1 MGLFKFLSVISF
13 FTLVSRILGLI
24 REMVIAAKFGASAST
39 DALFVAFRIPNLLR
53 KLFAEGAFAQAF
65 VPILSEYRER
75 EGDERA
81 KLLIGH
87 VASLLSLLLLIV
99 SIVGVL
105 CAPYLVYV
113 IATGFNDSA
122 DQAELTV
129 NLIRLTFPYLF
140 FISLT
145 SLCSSVLNTWSRFAV
160 PAFTPALLNISFI
173 GSALYLTPFFD
184 PPIMALGLAILM
196 GGAAQLL
203 FQIPFLLRLK
213 LWPRFR
219 WNPADPGVIQI
230 LKKMA
235 PAVLGVSAAQISL
248 VINTNIASRMQT
260 GSVSWLTYAD
270 RLMELP
276 VGLLGVAMG
285 TVILPALSISVANSK
300 KEEYQ
305 TTLDWGLTLM
315 LVISI
320 PSVLGLVVLSE
331 PILMTLFMRD
341 QFSFAD
347 VSMTKIAFWG
357 YGVGLVPIVMVKLLA
372 PVFYANK
379 DTKAPVQIA
388 IKAVFFTQLLN
399 VFFLMFLPNHVKHAG
414 LALAISGGAWLN
426 AVMLITSLRR
436 RGLFVVSNN
445 WILVCRDC
453 AVAAG
458 AMTLTIAYVS
468 FNIEWLHFASWGRA
482 GLLLCV
488 ILLGVIIYILG
499 LKVLGHRLKDLLV
512 VKQPTQT

>member
-1 MGLFKFLSVISF
+1 MGLFKSLSVISF
-13 FTLVSRILGLI
+13 FTLVSRILGLV
-24 REMVIAAKFGASAST
+24 REMVVAAKFGASAST

-53 KLFAEGAFAQAF
+53 RLFAEGAFAQAF

-87 VASLLSLLLLIV
+87 VASLLSVLLLVI
-99 SIVGVL
+99 SILGVL

-113 IATGFNDSA
+113 IATGFNDA
-122 DQAELTV
+122 GDQAELTT
-129 NLIRLTFPYLF
+129 NLIRFTFPYLL

-145 SLCSSVLNTWSRFAV
+145 SLFASVLNTWGRFAV

-173 GSALYLTPFFD
+173 GSAIYLTPFFD

-213 LWPRFR
+213 LWPKFH
-219 WNPADPGVIQI
+219 WNPTDPGVIQI
-230 LKKMA
+230 LKRMA
-235 PAVLGVSAAQISL
+235 PAVVGVSAAQISL

-276 VGLLGVAMG
+276 VGLLGVAMA
-285 TVILPALSISVANSK
+285 TVILPALSVSVANSK
-300 KEEYQ
+300 KDEYQ

-320 PSVLGLVVLSE
+320 PSVLGLVALSE

-347 VSMTKIAFWG
+347 VSMTQVAFWG
-357 YGVGLVPIVMVKLLA
+357 YGVGLVPIVMIKLLA

-379 DTKAPVQIA
+379 DTKTPVQIA
-388 IKAVFFTQLLN
+388 IKAVIFTQLLN
-399 VFFLMFLPNHVKHAG
+399 IIFWFLLPDQVKHAG

-426 AVMLITSLRR
+426 AVMLISGLRR
-436 RGLFVVSNN
+436 RGLFLISNN

-453 AVAAG
+453 SVAAG
-458 AMTLTIAYVS
+458 VMTLIISYVS
-468 FNIEWLHFASWGRA
+468 LNIEWLQFDSWGRA
-482 GLLLCV
+482 GLLLGL
-488 ILLGVIIYILG
+488 ILLGLLVYILS
-499 LKVLGHRLKDLLV
+499 LKAFGRRLTELLD
-512 VKQPTQT
+512 VKRPN

>member
-1 MGLFKFLSVISF
+1 MGLFKSLSVISF
-13 FTLVSRILGLI
+13 FTLVSRILGLV
-24 REMVIAAKFGASAST
+24 REMVVAAKFGASAST

-53 KLFAEGAFAQAF
+53 RLFAEGAFAQAF

-87 VASLLSLLLLIV
+87 VASLLSVLLLVI
-99 SIVGVL
+99 SILGVL

-113 IATGFNDSA
+113 IATGFNDA
-122 DQAELTV
+122 GDQAELTK
-129 NLIRLTFPYLF
+129 NLIRFTFPYLL

-145 SLCSSVLNTWSRFAV
+145 SLFASVLNTWGRFAV

-173 GSALYLTPFFD
+173 GSAIYLTPFFD

-213 LWPRFR
+213 LWPKFH
-219 WNPADPGVIQI
+219 WNPTDPGVIQI
-230 LKKMA
+230 LKRMA
-235 PAVLGVSAAQISL
+235 PAVVGVSAAQISL

-276 VGLLGVAMG
+276 VGLLGVAMA
-285 TVILPALSISVANSK
+285 TVILPALSVSVANSK
-300 KEEYQ
+300 KDEYQ

-320 PSVLGLVVLSE
+320 PSVLGLVALSE

-347 VSMTKIAFWG
+347 VSMTQVAFWG
-357 YGVGLVPIVMVKLLA
+357 YGVGLVPIVMIKLLA

-379 DTKAPVQIA
+379 DTKTPVQIA
-388 IKAVFFTQLLN
+388 IKAVIFTQLLN
-399 VFFLMFLPNHVKHAG
+399 IIFWFLLPDQVKHAG

-426 AVMLITSLRR
+426 AVMLISGLRR
-436 RGLFVVSNN
+436 RGLFLISNN

-453 AVAAG
+453 SVAAG
-458 AMTLTIAYVS
+458 VMTLIISYVS
-468 FNIEWLHFASWGRA
+468 LNIEWLQFDSWGRA
-482 GLLLCV
+482 GLLLGL
-488 ILLGVIIYILG
+488 ILLGLLFYILS
-499 LKVLGHRLKDLLV
+499 LKALGRRLTELLY
-512 VKQPTQT
+512 VKRPN

>member
-1 MGLFKFLSVISF
+1 MGLFKSLSVISF
-13 FTLVSRILGLI
+13 FTLVSRILGLV
-24 REMVIAAKFGASAST
+24 REMVVAAKFGASAST

-53 KLFAEGAFAQAF
+53 RLFAEGAFAQAF

-87 VASLLSLLLLIV
+87 VASLLSVLLLVI
-99 SIVGVL
+99 SILGVL

-113 IATGFNDSA
+113 IATGFNDA
-122 DQAELTV
+122 GDQAELTT
-129 NLIRLTFPYLF
+129 NLIRFTFPYLL

-145 SLCSSVLNTWSRFAV
+145 SLFASVLNTWGRFAV

-173 GSALYLTPFFD
+173 GSAIYLTPFFD

-213 LWPRFR
+213 LWPKFH
-219 WNPADPGVIQI
+219 WNPTDPGVIQI
-230 LKKMA
+230 LKRMA
-235 PAVLGVSAAQISL
+235 PAVVGVSAAQISL

-276 VGLLGVAMG
+276 VGLLGVAMA
-285 TVILPALSISVANSK
+285 TVILPALSVSVANSK
-300 KEEYQ
+300 KDEYQ

-320 PSVLGLVVLSE
+320 PSVLGLVALSE

-347 VSMTKIAFWG
+347 VSMTQVAFWG
-357 YGVGLVPIVMVKLLA
+357 YGVGLVPIVMIKLLA

-379 DTKAPVQIA
+379 DTKTPVQIA
-388 IKAVFFTQLLN
+388 IKAVIFTQLLN
-399 VFFLMFLPNHVKHAG
+399 IIFWFLLPDQVKHAG

-426 AVMLITSLRR
+426 AVMLISGLRR
-436 RGLFVVSNN
+436 RGLFLISNN

-453 AVAAG
+453 SVAAG
-458 AMTLTIAYVS
+458 VMTLIISYVS
-468 FNIEWLHFASWGRA
+468 LNIEWLQFDSWGRA
-482 GLLLCV
+482 GLLLGL
-488 ILLGVIIYILG
+488 ILLG
-499 LKVLGHRLKDLLV
+499 LLV
-512 VKQPTQT
+512 YIISLKALGRRLTELLEVKRPN

>member
-1 MGLFKFLSVISF
+1 MGLFKSLSVISF
-13 FTLVSRILGLI
+13 FTLVSRILGLV
-24 REMVIAAKFGASAST
+24 REMVVAAKFGASAST

-53 KLFAEGAFAQAF
+53 RLFAEGAFAQAF

-87 VASLLSLLLLIV
+87 VASLLSVLLLVI
-99 SIVGVL
+99 SILGVL

-113 IATGFNDSA
+113 IATGFNDA
-122 DQAELTV
+122 GDQAELTI
-129 NLIRLTFPYLF
+129 NLIRFTFPYLL

-145 SLCSSVLNTWSRFAV
+145 SLFASVLNTWGRFAV

-173 GSALYLTPFFD
+173 GSAIYLTPFFD

-213 LWPRFR
+213 LWPKFH
-219 WNPADPGVIQI
+219 WNPTDPGVIQI
-230 LKKMA
+230 LKRMA
-235 PAVLGVSAAQISL
+235 PAVVGVSAAQISL

-276 VGLLGVAMG
+276 VGLLGVAMA
-285 TVILPALSISVANSK
+285 TVILPALSVSVANSK
-300 KEEYQ
+300 KDEYQ

-320 PSVLGLVVLSE
+320 PSVLGLVALSE

-347 VSMTKIAFWG
+347 VSMTQVAFWG
-357 YGVGLVPIVMVKLLA
+357 YGVGLVPIVMIKLLA

-379 DTKAPVQIA
+379 DTKTPVQIA
-388 IKAVFFTQLLN
+388 IKAVIFTQLLN
-399 VFFLMFLPNHVKHAG
+399 IIFWFLLPDQVKHAG

-426 AVMLITSLRR
+426 AVMLISGLRR
-436 RGLFVVSNN
+436 RGLFLISNN

-453 AVAAG
+453 SVAAG
-458 AMTLTIAYVS
+458 VMTLIISYVS
-468 FNIEWLHFASWGRA
+468 LNIEWLQFNSWGRA
-482 GLLLCV
+482 GLLLGL
-488 ILLGVIIYILG
+488 ILLGLLVYILS
-499 LKVLGHRLKDLLV
+499 LKALGRRLTELLE
-512 VKQPTQT
+512 VKRPN

>member
-1 MGLFKFLSVISF
+1 MGLFKSLSVISF
-13 FTLVSRILGLI
+13 FTLVSRILGLV
-24 REMVIAAKFGASAST
+24 REMVVAAKFGASAST

-53 KLFAEGAFAQAF
+53 RLFAEGAFAQAF

-87 VASLLSLLLLIV
+87 VASLLSVLLLVI
-99 SIVGVL
+99 SILGVL

-113 IATGFNDSA
+113 IATGFNDA
-122 DQAELTV
+122 GDQAELTI
-129 NLIRLTFPYLF
+129 NLIRFTFPYLL

-145 SLCSSVLNTWSRFAV
+145 SLFASVLNTWGRFAV

-173 GSALYLTPFFD
+173 GSAIYLTPFFD

-213 LWPRFR
+213 LWPKFH
-219 WNPADPGVIQI
+219 WNPTDPGVIQI
-230 LKKMA
+230 LKRMA
-235 PAVLGVSAAQISL
+235 PAVVGVSAAQISL

-276 VGLLGVAMG
+276 VGLLGVAMA
-285 TVILPALSISVANSK
+285 TVILPALSVSVANSK
-300 KEEYQ
+300 KDEYQ

-320 PSVLGLVVLSE
+320 PSVLGLVALSE

-347 VSMTKIAFWG
+347 VSMTQVAFWG
-357 YGVGLVPIVMVKLLA
+357 YGVGLVPIVMIKLLA

-379 DTKAPVQIA
+379 DTKTPVQIA
-388 IKAVFFTQLLN
+388 IKAVIFTQLLN
-399 VFFLMFLPNHVKHAG
+399 IIFWFLLPDQVKHAG

-426 AVMLITSLRR
+426 AVMLISGLRR
-436 RGLFVVSNN
+436 RGLFLISNN

-453 AVAAG
+453 SVAAG
-458 AMTLTIAYVS
+458 VMTLIISYVS
-468 FNIEWLHFASWGRA
+468 LNIEWLQFDSWGRA
-482 GLLLCV
+482 GLLLGL
-488 ILLGVIIYILG
+488 ILLGLLVYILSLKALGRRLTELLG
-499 LKVLGHRLKDLLV
+499 LKR
-512 VKQPTQT
+512 PN

>member
-1 MGLFKFLSVISF
+1 MGLFKSLSVISF
-13 FTLVSRILGLI
+13 FTLVSRILGLV
-24 REMVIAAKFGASAST
+24 REMVVAAKFGASAST

-53 KLFAEGAFAQAF
+53 RLFAEGAFAQAF

-87 VASLLSLLLLIV
+87 VASLLSVLLLVI
-99 SIVGVL
+99 SILGVL

-113 IATGFNDSA
+113 IATGFNDA
-122 DQAELTV
+122 GDQAELTI
-129 NLIRLTFPYLF
+129 NLIRFTFPYLL

-145 SLCSSVLNTWSRFAV
+145 SLFASVLNTWGRFAV

-173 GSALYLTPFFD
+173 GSAIYLTPFFD

-213 LWPRFR
+213 LWPKFH
-219 WNPADPGVIQI
+219 WNPTDPGVIQI
-230 LKKMA
+230 LKRMA
-235 PAVLGVSAAQISL
+235 PAVVGVSAAQISL

-276 VGLLGVAMG
+276 VGLLGVAMA
-285 TVILPALSISVANSK
+285 TVILPALSVSVANSK
-300 KEEYQ
+300 KDEYQ

-320 PSVLGLVVLSE
+320 PSVLGLVALSE

-347 VSMTKIAFWG
+347 VSMTQVAFWG
-357 YGVGLVPIVMVKLLA
+357 YGVGLVPIVMIKLLA

-379 DTKAPVQIA
+379 DTKTPVQIA
-388 IKAVFFTQLLN
+388 IKAVIFTQLLN
-399 VFFLMFLPNHVKHAG
+399 IIFWFLLPDQVKHAG

-426 AVMLITSLRR
+426 AVMLISGLRR
-436 RGLFVVSNN
+436 RGLFLISNN

-453 AVAAG
+453 SVAAG
-458 AMTLTIAYVS
+458 VMTLIISYVS
-468 FNIEWLHFASWGRA
+468 LNIEWLQFDSWGRA
-482 GLLLCV
+482 GLLLGL
-488 ILLGVIIYILG
+488 ILLGLLVYILS
-499 LKVLGHRLKDLLV
+499 LKALGRRLTELLE
-512 VKQPTQT
+512 VKRPN

>member
-1 MGLFKFLSVISF
+1 MGLFKSLSVISF
-13 FTLVSRILGLI
+13 FTLVSRILGLV
-24 REMVIAAKFGASAST
+24 REMVVAAKFGASAST

-53 KLFAEGAFAQAF
+53 RLFAEGAFAQAF

-87 VASLLSLLLLIV
+87 VASLLSVLLLVI
-99 SIVGVL
+99 SILGVL

-113 IATGFNDSA
+113 IATGFNDA
-122 DQAELTV
+122 GDQAELTI
-129 NLIRLTFPYLF
+129 NLIRFTFPYLL

-145 SLCSSVLNTWSRFAV
+145 SLFASVLNTWGRFAV
-160 PAFTPALLNISFI
+160 PAFTPALLNIRFI
-173 GSALYLTPFFD
+173 GSARYLTPFFD

-213 LWPRFR
+213 LWPKFH
-219 WNPADPGVIQI
+219 WNPTDPGVIQI
-230 LKKMA
+230 LKRMA
-235 PAVLGVSAAQISL
+235 PAVVGVSAAQISL

-276 VGLLGVAMG
+276 VGLLGVAMA
-285 TVILPALSISVANSK
+285 TVILPALSVSVANSK
-300 KEEYQ
+300 KDEYQ

-320 PSVLGLVVLSE
+320 PSVLGLVALSE

-347 VSMTKIAFWG
+347 VSMTQVAFWG
-357 YGVGLVPIVMVKLLA
+357 YGVGLVPIVMIKLLA

-379 DTKAPVQIA
+379 DTKTPVQIA
-388 IKAVFFTQLLN
+388 IKAVIFTQLLN
-399 VFFLMFLPNHVKHAG
+399 IIFWFLLPDQVKHAG

-426 AVMLITSLRR
+426 AVMLISGLRR
-436 RGLFVVSNN
+436 RGLFLISNN

-453 AVAAG
+453 SVAAG
-458 AMTLTIAYVS
+458 VMTLIISYVS
-468 FNIEWLHFASWGRA
+468 LNIEWLQFDSWGRA
-482 GLLLCV
+482 GLLLGL
-488 ILLGVIIYILG
+488 ILLGLLVYILS
-499 LKVLGHRLKDLLV
+499 LKAFGRRLTELLD
-512 VKQPTQT
+512 VKRPN

>member
-1 MGLFKFLSVISF
+1 MGLFKSLSVISF
-13 FTLVSRILGLI
+13 FTLVSRILGLV
-24 REMVIAAKFGASAST
+24 REMVVAAKFGASAST

-53 KLFAEGAFAQAF
+53 RLFAEGAFAQAF

-87 VASLLSLLLLIV
+87 VASLLSVLLLVI
-99 SIVGVL
+99 SILGVL

-113 IATGFNDSA
+113 IATGFNDA
-122 DQAELTV
+122 GDQAELTT
-129 NLIRLTFPYLF
+129 NLIRFTFPYLL

-145 SLCSSVLNTWSRFAV
+145 SLFASVLNTWGRFAV

-173 GSALYLTPFFD
+173 GSAIYLTPFFD

-213 LWPRFR
+213 LWPKFH
-219 WNPADPGVIQI
+219 WNPTDSGVIQI
-230 LKKMA
+230 LKRMA
-235 PAVLGVSAAQISL
+235 PAVVGVSAAQISL

-276 VGLLGVAMG
+276 VGLLGVAMA
-285 TVILPALSISVANSK
+285 TVILPALSVSVANSK
-300 KEEYQ
+300 KDEYQ

-320 PSVLGLVVLSE
+320 PSVLGLVALSE

-347 VSMTKIAFWG
+347 VSMTQVAFWG
-357 YGVGLVPIVMVKLLA
+357 YGVGLVPIVMIKLLA

-379 DTKAPVQIA
+379 DTKTPVQIA
-388 IKAVFFTQLLN
+388 IKAVIFTQLLN
-399 VFFLMFLPNHVKHAG
+399 IIFWFLLPDQVKHAG

-426 AVMLITSLRR
+426 AVMLISGLRR
-436 RGLFVVSNN
+436 RGLFLISNN

-453 AVAAG
+453 SVAAG
-458 AMTLTIAYVS
+458 VMTLIISYVS
-468 FNIEWLHFASWGRA
+468 LNIEWLQFDSWGRA
-482 GLLLCV
+482 GLLLGL
-488 ILLGVIIYILG
+488 ILLGLLVYILS
-499 LKVLGHRLKDLLV
+499 LKAFGRRLTELLD
-512 VKQPTQT
+512 VKRPN

>member
-1 MGLFKFLSVISF
+1 MGLFKSLSVISF
-13 FTLVSRILGLI
+13 FTLVSRILGLV
-24 REMVIAAKFGASAST
+24 REMVVAAKFGASAST

-53 KLFAEGAFAQAF
+53 RLFAEGAFAQAF

-87 VASLLSLLLLIV
+87 VASLLSVLLLVI
-99 SIVGVL
+99 SILGVL

-113 IATGFNDSA
+113 IATGFNDA
-122 DQAELTV
+122 GDQAELTT
-129 NLIRLTFPYLF
+129 NLIRFTFPYLL

-145 SLCSSVLNTWSRFAV
+145 SLFASVLNTWGRFAV

-173 GSALYLTPFFD
+173 GSAIYLTPFFD

-213 LWPRFR
+213 LWPKFH
-219 WNPADPGVIQI
+219 WNPTDPGVIQI
-230 LKKMA
+230 LKRMA
-235 PAVLGVSAAQISL
+235 PAVVGVSAAQISL

-276 VGLLGVAMG
+276 VGLLGVAMA
-285 TVILPALSISVANSK
+285 TVILPALSVSVANSK
-300 KEEYQ
+300 KDEYQ

-320 PSVLGLVVLSE
+320 PSVLGLVALSE

-347 VSMTKIAFWG
+347 VSMTQVAFWG
-357 YGVGLVPIVMVKLLA
+357 YGVGLVPIVMIKLLA

-379 DTKAPVQIA
+379 DTKTPVQIA
-388 IKAVFFTQLLN
+388 IKAVIFTQLLN
-399 VFFLMFLPNHVKHAG
+399 IIFWFLLPDQVKHAG

-426 AVMLITSLRR
+426 AVMLISGLRR
-436 RGLFVVSNN
+436 RGLFLISNN

-453 AVAAG
+453 SVAAG
-458 AMTLTIAYVS
+458 VMTLIISYVS
-468 FNIEWLHFASWGRA
+468 LNIEWLQFDSWGRA
-482 GLLLCV
+482 GLLLGL
-488 ILLGVIIYILG
+488 ILLGLLVYILS
-499 LKVLGHRLKDLLV
+499 LKALGRRLTELLE
-512 VKQPTQT
+512 VKRPN

>member
-1 MGLFKFLSVISF
+1 MGLFKSLSVISF
-13 FTLVSRILGLI
+13 FTLVSRILGLV
-24 REMVIAAKFGASAST
+24 REMVVAAKFGASAST
-39 DALFVAFRIPNLLR
+39 DALFVAFRIPNMLR
-53 KLFAEGAFAQAF
+53 RLFAEGAFAQAF

-87 VASLLSLLLLIV
+87 VASLLSVLLLVI
-99 SIVGVL
+99 SILGVL

-113 IATGFNDSA
+113 IATGFNDA
-122 DQAELTV
+122 GDQAELTI
-129 NLIRLTFPYLF
+129 NLIRFTFPYLL

-145 SLCSSVLNTWSRFAV
+145 SLFASVLNTWGRFAV

-173 GSALYLTPFFD
+173 GSAIYLTPFFD

-213 LWPRFR
+213 LWPKFH
-219 WNPADPGVIQI
+219 WNPTDPGVIQI
-230 LKKMA
+230 LKRMA
-235 PAVLGVSAAQISL
+235 PAVVGVSAAQISL

-276 VGLLGVAMG
+276 VGLLGVAMA
-285 TVILPALSISVANSK
+285 TVILPALSVSVANSK
-300 KEEYQ
+300 KDEYQ

-320 PSVLGLVVLSE
+320 PSVLGLVALSE

-347 VSMTKIAFWG
+347 VSMTQVAFWG
-357 YGVGLVPIVMVKLLA
+357 YGVGLVPIVMIKLLA

-379 DTKAPVQIA
+379 DTKTPVQIA
-388 IKAVFFTQLLN
+388 IKAVIFTQLLN
-399 VFFLMFLPNHVKHAG
+399 IIFWFLLPDQVKHAG

-426 AVMLITSLRR
+426 AVMLISGLRR
-436 RGLFVVSNN
+436 RGLFLISNN

-453 AVAAG
+453 SVAAG
-458 AMTLTIAYVS
+458 VMTLIISYVS
-468 FNIEWLHFASWGRA
+468 LNIEWLQFDSWGRA
-482 GLLLCV
+482 GLLLGL
-488 ILLGVIIYILG
+488 ILLGLLVYILS
-499 LKVLGHRLKDLLV
+499 LKALGRRLTELLD
-512 VKQPTQT
+512 VKRPN

>member
-1 MGLFKFLSVISF
+1 MGLFKSLSVISF
-13 FTLVSRILGLI
+13 FTLVSRILGLV
-24 REMVIAAKFGASAST
+24 REMVVAAKFGASAST

-53 KLFAEGAFAQAF
+53 RLFAEGAFAQAF

-87 VASLLSLLLLIV
+87 VASLLSVLLLVI
-99 SIVGVL
+99 SILGVL

-113 IATGFNDSA
+113 IATGFNDA
-122 DQAELTV
+122 GDQAELTT
-129 NLIRLTFPYLF
+129 NLIRFTFPYLL

-145 SLCSSVLNTWSRFAV
+145 SLFASVLNTWGRFAV

-173 GSALYLTPFFD
+173 GSAIYLTPFFD

-213 LWPRFR
+213 LWPKFH
-219 WNPADPGVIQI
+219 WNPTDPGVIQI
-230 LKKMA
+230 LKRMA
-235 PAVLGVSAAQISL
+235 PAVVGVSAAQISL

-276 VGLLGVAMG
+276 VGLLGVAMA
-285 TVILPALSISVANSK
+285 TVILPALSVSVANSK
-300 KEEYQ
+300 KDEYQ

-320 PSVLGLVVLSE
+320 PSVLGLVALSE

-347 VSMTKIAFWG
+347 VSMTQVAFWG
-357 YGVGLVPIVMVKLLA
+357 YGVGLIPIVMIKLLA

-379 DTKAPVQIA
+379 DTKTPVQIA
-388 IKAVFFTQLLN
+388 IKAVIFTQLLN
-399 VFFLMFLPNHVKHAG
+399 IIFWFLLPDQVKHAG

-426 AVMLITSLRR
+426 AVMLISGLRR
-436 RGLFVVSNN
+436 RGLFLISNN

-453 AVAAG
+453 SVAAG
-458 AMTLTIAYVS
+458 VMTLIISYVS
-468 FNIEWLHFASWGRA
+468 LNIEWLQFDSWGRA
-482 GLLLCV
+482 GLLLGL
-488 ILLGVIIYILG
+488 ILLGLLVYILS
-499 LKVLGHRLKDLLV
+499 LKAFGRRLTELLD
-512 VKQPTQT
+512 VKRPN

>member
-1 MGLFKFLSVISF
+1 MGLFKSLSVISF
-13 FTLVSRILGLI
+13 FTLVSRILGLV
-24 REMVIAAKFGASAST
+24 REMVVAAKFGASAST

-53 KLFAEGAFAQAF
+53 RLFAEGAFAQAF

-87 VASLLSLLLLIV
+87 VASLLSVLLLVI
-99 SIVGVL
+99 SILGVL

-113 IATGFNDSA
+113 IATGFNDA
-122 DQAELTV
+122 GDQAELTI
-129 NLIRLTFPYLF
+129 NLIRFTFPYLL

-145 SLCSSVLNTWSRFAV
+145 SLFASVLNTWGRFAV

-173 GSALYLTPFFD
+173 GSAIYLTPFFD

-213 LWPRFR
+213 LWPKFH
-219 WNPADPGVIQI
+219 WNPTDPGVIQI
-230 LKKMA
+230 LKRMA
-235 PAVLGVSAAQISL
+235 PAVVGVSAAQISL

-276 VGLLGVAMG
+276 VGLLGVAMA
-285 TVILPALSISVANSK
+285 TVILPALSVSVANSK
-300 KEEYQ
+300 KDEYQ

-320 PSVLGLVVLSE
+320 PSVLGLVALSE

-347 VSMTKIAFWG
+347 VSMTQVAFWG
-357 YGVGLVPIVMVKLLA
+357 YGVGLVPIVMIKLLA

-379 DTKAPVQIA
+379 DTKTPVQIA
-388 IKAVFFTQLLN
+388 IKAVIFTQLLN
-399 VFFLMFLPNHVKHAG
+399 IIFWFLLPDQVKHAG

-426 AVMLITSLRR
+426 AVMLISGLRR
-436 RGLFVVSNN
+436 RGLFLISNN

-453 AVAAG
+453 SVAAG
-458 AMTLTIAYVS
+458 VMTLIISYVS
-468 FNIEWLHFASWGRA
+468 LNIEWLQFDSWGRA
-482 GLLLCV
+482 GLLLGL
-488 ILLGVIIYILG
+488 ILLGLLVYILS
-499 LKVLGHRLKDLLV
+499 LKALGRRLTELLD
-512 VKQPTQT
+512 VKRPN

>member
-1 MGLFKFLSVISF
+1 MGLFKSLSVVSF

-24 REMVIAAKFGASAST
+24 REMVIASKFGASAST

-53 KLFAEGAFAQAF
+53 RLFAEGAFAQAF

-81 KLLIGH
+81 KLLIAH
-87 VASLLSLLLLIV
+87 VASLLSLLLLAI
-99 SIVGVL
+99 SILGVL

-113 IATGFNDSA
+113 IATGFNDAA
-122 DQAELTV
+122 DQSELTA
-129 NLIRLTFPYLF
+129 NLIRLTFPYLL

-145 SLCSSVLNTWSRFAV
+145 SLFASVLNTWGRFAV

-173 GSALYLTPFFD
+173 GAALYLTPFFD

-196 GGAAQLL
+196 GGVAQLV
-203 FQIPFLLRLK
+203 FQIPFLVRLK
-213 LWPRFR
+213 LWPRFH
-219 WNPADPGVIQI
+219 WNPKDTGVIQI

-235 PAVLGVSAAQISL
+235 PAVVGVSAAQISL

-285 TVILPALSISVANSK
+285 TVILPALSMSVANK
-300 KEEYQ
+300 KNAEYQ
-305 TTLDWGLTLM
+305 ITLEWALILM

-320 PSVLGLVVLSE
+320 PSVLGLVALSG

-341 QFSFAD
+341 QFSFTD
-347 VSMTKIAFWG
+347 VSMTQAAFWG
-357 YGVGLVPIVMVKLLA
+357 YGVGLVPIVMIKLLA

-379 DTKAPVQIA
+379 DTKTPVRIA
-388 IKAVFFTQLLN
+388 IKAVIFTQLLN
-399 VFFLMFLPNHVKHAG
+399 VIFWMLLPDHVKHAG

-426 AVMLITSLRR
+426 AVMLITGLRR

-458 AMTLTIAYVS
+458 VMTLTVTCVS
-468 FNIEWLHFASWGRA
+468 LNIEWLNFDSWGRA
-482 GLLLCV
+482 GLLLAV
-488 ILLGVIIYILG
+488 ILLGVIVYILG
-499 LKVLGHRLKDLLV
+499 LKVLGRKLKELLV
-512 VKQPTQT
+512 VTQRQA

>member
-1 MGLFKFLSVISF
+1 MGLFKSLSVISF
-13 FTLVSRILGLI
+13 FTLVSRILGLV
-24 REMVIAAKFGASAST
+24 REMVVAAKFGASAST

-53 KLFAEGAFAQAF
+53 RLFAEGAFAQAF

-87 VASLLSLLLLIV
+87 VASLLSVLLLVI
-99 SIVGVL
+99 SILGVL

-113 IATGFNDSA
+113 IATGFNDA
-122 DQAELTV
+122 GDQAELTK
-129 NLIRLTFPYLF
+129 NLIRFTFPYLL

-145 SLCSSVLNTWSRFAV
+145 SLFASVLNTWGRFAV

-173 GSALYLTPFFD
+173 GSAIYLTPFFD

-213 LWPRFR
+213 LWPKFH
-219 WNPADPGVIQI
+219 WNPTDPGVIQI
-230 LKKMA
+230 LKRMA
-235 PAVLGVSAAQISL
+235 PAVVGVSAAQISL

-276 VGLLGVAMG
+276 VGLLGVAMA
-285 TVILPALSISVANSK
+285 TVILPALSVSVANSK
-300 KEEYQ
+300 KDEYQ

-320 PSVLGLVVLSE
+320 PSVLGLVALSE

-347 VSMTKIAFWG
+347 VSMTQVAFWG
-357 YGVGLVPIVMVKLLA
+357 YGVGLVPIVMIKLLA

-379 DTKAPVQIA
+379 DTKTPVQIA
-388 IKAVFFTQLLN
+388 IKAVIFTQLLN
-399 VFFLMFLPNHVKHAG
+399 IIFWFLLPDQVKHAG

-426 AVMLITSLRR
+426 AVMLISGLRR
-436 RGLFVVSNN
+436 RGLFLISNN

-453 AVAAG
+453 SVAAG
-458 AMTLTIAYVS
+458 VMTLIISYVS
-468 FNIEWLHFASWGRA
+468 LNIEWLQFDSWGRA
-482 GLLLCV
+482 GLLLGL
-488 ILLGVIIYILG
+488 ILLGLLVYILS
-499 LKVLGHRLKDLLV
+499 LKALGRRLTELLE
-512 VKQPTQT
+512 VKRPN